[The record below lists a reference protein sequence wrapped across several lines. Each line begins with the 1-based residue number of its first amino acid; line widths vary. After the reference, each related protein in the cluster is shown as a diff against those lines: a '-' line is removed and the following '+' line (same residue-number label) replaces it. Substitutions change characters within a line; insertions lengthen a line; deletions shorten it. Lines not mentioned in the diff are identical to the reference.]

1 MASMKPTSKPSANPG
16 ASSPFGEAQRTASD
30 GPTMIPP
37 SASVAQSDCGC
48 SGEQAAGAAA
58 SIPGPPPGGG
68 AMAAP
73 SMMPGAVT
81 AAGGAT
87 AVWRNNMHILGLWS
101 INQDKNAWIFIDNN
115 VGWRRLATQ
124 SESGLMSLN
133 ALAANAYEMNA
144 AANVFEENDGTISQI
159 YVW

>member
-1 MASMKPTSKPSANPG
+1 MASMNPTSKPSANPG
-16 ASSPFGEAQRTASD
+16 VSLPFGEAQGTTSD
-30 GPTMIPP
+30 RPMMTPP
-37 SASVAQSDCGC
+37 SAAAGQSDCGC
-48 SGEQAAGAAA
+48 KGGQAAGAAA
-58 SIPGPPPGGG
+58 SIPGPPAGGG
-68 AMAAP
+68 TMAAP

-81 AAGGAT
+81 AAGAT

-101 INQDKNAWIFIDNN
+101 INQDKNAWIFIDNS

-144 AANVFEENDGTISQI
+144 AANVYEENDGTISQI